1 MQKPQISDGSVHDL
15 ITGSACCLSEY
26 FKTGNCMKTEFQK
39 KNHYHRQSRLK
50 AENIAIFEEASN
62 HFFSKRIQTELNY
75 LRGLCVVK
83 KCLFNVDFDLEVG
96 KYADM
101 TISPFLAYVRNI
113 SKLHR

>member
-1 MQKPQISDGSVHDL
+1 MNPTD
-15 ITGSACCLSEY
+15 
-26 FKTGNCMKTEFQK
+26 
-39 KNHYHRQSRLK
+39 HYHRQSRLK

-62 HFFSKRIQTELNY
+62 QFFSKRIQTELNY

-96 KYADM
+96 KYVDM